1 MTYQV
6 MCVGFASY
14 YSMGSSY
21 VRTREI
27 VIGVITPQIAQH
39 QLPTPGCL
47 EDIGIRPGKS
57 TDLSAELT
65 YKMLY
70 GRPHR
75 PKTQVLRAH
84 QRPNFSAILPVLGKR

>member
-39 QLPTPGCL
+39 QLPTPGMQDL
-47 EDIGIRPGKS
+47 QDS
-57 TDLSAELT
+57 TDVSKTSASDRESRRIYQL
-65 YKMLY
+65 
-70 GRPHR
+70 
-75 PKTQVLRAH
+75 
-84 QRPNFSAILPVLGKR
+84 N